1 MQRGTKGRGGV
12 ALAMAMGG
20 ALLLG
25 TLAACTTTTTTRT
38 GEVISGTQKDIATP
52 ATARSRARART
63 ELAAGYFRT
72 GQMAVALEEG
82 RRAVQIDP
90 SFPDSYGL
98 LGLIYMQLDDRPA
111 AEQNFQRALQL
122 DGGNPALNN
131 NFGWFLCQTG
141 REREAIPYFQRA
153 LGDPL
158 YATPA
163 RANWNA
169 GHCLMRVKDYAAAEP
184 YLRRS
189 FELDAAGAATKFE
202 LARLYLATGQT
213 DRAAFYYGLLAKS
226 TEASSSTL
234 WLGLKIARA
243 QGDLRNETR
252 LASELRTRFPGSRE
266 AGWLA
271 RGAFEES

>member
-1 MQRGTKGRGGV
+1 MQRGLTGLTGAV
-12 ALAMAMGG
+12 AIAG

-25 TLAACTTTTTTRT
+25 SLAACTTTTTTRT
-38 GEVISGTQKDIATP
+38 GDVVSSTQKDAATP

-63 ELAAGYFRT
+63 DLAAGYYRT
-72 GQMAVALEEG
+72 GQMAVALEEA

-90 SFPDSYGL
+90 TFPDSYGL
-98 LGLIYMQLDDRPA
+98 LALIYMELDDRPA

-122 DGGNPALNN
+122 DGANPQLNN

-141 REREAIPYFQRA
+141 RERESIQYFQRA
-153 LGDPL
+153 LRDPL

-169 GHCLMRVKDYAAAEP
+169 GHCLMRVKDYTAAEP
-184 YLRRS
+184 FLRRS
-189 FELDAAGAATKFE
+189 FELDAAGATTKFE

-213 DRAAFYYGLLAKS
+213 DRASFYYGLLAKT

-243 QGDLRNETR
+243 QGDLRNESR

>member
-1 MQRGTKGRGGV
+1 MKPGLG
-12 ALAMAMGG
+12 AAFAIGG

-25 TLAACTTTTTTRT
+25 SLAACTTTTTTRT
-38 GEVISGTQKDIATP
+38 GEVISTTQKEAPTP
-52 ATARSRARART
+52 ANMRSRARART
-63 ELAAGYFRT
+63 DLAAGYFRN
-72 GQMAVALEEG
+72 GQMAVALEEA

-90 SFPDSYGL
+90 SFADAFGL
-98 LGLIYMQLDDRPA
+98 LGLIYMELDDRPA
-111 AEQNFQRALQL
+111 AEQNFQRSLQL
-122 DGGNPALNN
+122 EGANPELNN
-131 NFGWFLCQTG
+131 NYGWFLCQTG
-141 REREAIPYFQRA
+141 RERESIQYFQRA
-153 LGDPL
+153 LRDPL

-169 GHCLMRVKDYAAAEP
+169 GHCLMRVKDYTEAEP

-189 FELDAAGAATKFE
+189 FELDAGGAATKFE
-202 LARLYLATGQT
+202 LVRLYLATGQT

-226 TEASSSTL
+226 TEASAATL

-252 LASELRTRFPGSRE
+252 IASELRTRFPASRE